1 VKRSRKGAGGPRVAF
16 VLGSENDLRLISR
29 GTELLKKFG
38 VEFEVEISSAHRAP
52 QKTAR
57 YAREA
62 EGRGIQ
68 VLIGAAG
75 YANHL
80 AGALAANSVLPV
92 IGLPLNT
99 SSLDGL
105 DSLLS
110 TVQMPSGVPVAT
122 VTVGEA
128 GAANAA
134 ILAVQILA
142 TADAGLRKAL
152 RKYREEMAAAV
163 ARKAAEIRNRS

>member
-1 VKRSRKGAGGPRVAF
+1 VKAAKGPRVGIVF
-16 VLGSENDLRLISR
+16 GSESDLPTMMK
-29 GTELLKKFG
+29 GVELLKKFG
-38 VEFEVEISSAHRAP
+38 VEIEVELSSAHRAP
-52 QKTAR
+52 EKTAR

-62 EGRGIQ
+62 EGRGLR

-80 AGALAANSVLPV
+80 AGVLAANTPLPV
-92 IGLPLNT
+92 IGVPLSGSPLN
-99 SSLDGL
+99 GL

-128 GAANAA
+128 GAINAA
-134 ILAVQILA
+134 LLALQILG
-142 TADAGLRKAL
+142 TADAGIRQAV
-152 RKYREEMAAAV
+152 RKYKEEMADQL
-163 ARKAAEIRNRS
+163 ARRAEEIRSRS

>member
-1 VKRSRKGAGGPRVAF
+1 MKRKASKAGGPRIGF
-16 VLGSENDLRLISR
+16 VIGSENDLRLITR
-29 GTELLKKFG
+29 GTDLLKKFG
-38 VEFEVEISSAHRAP
+38 VEYELEISSAHRAP
-52 QKTAR
+52 EKTAR

-62 EGRGIQ
+62 EGRGLR

-99 SSLDGL
+99 SSLNGL

-122 VTVGEA
+122 VTIGEA

-134 ILAVQILA
+134 ILALQILA
-142 TADAGLRKAL
+142 TSDAAL
-152 RKYREEMAAAV
+152 RQALREYREEMARAV
-163 ARKAAEIRNRS
+163 SRQAGEIRKRS

>member
-1 VKRSRKGAGGPRVAF
+1 MKRGGGARVGI
-16 VLGSENDLRLISR
+16 VLGSESDLSR
-29 GTELLKKFG
+29 IAKGVDLLKKFG

-52 QKTAR
+52 EKTAR

-62 EGRGIQ
+62 EGRGLG

-80 AGALAANSVLPV
+80 AGTLAANSVLPV
-92 IGLPLNT
+92 IGVPLNT
-99 SSLDGL
+99 SSLGGL

-122 VTVGEA
+122 VTIGEA
-128 GAANAA
+128 GAVNAA
-134 ILAVQILA
+134 VLALQILA
-142 TADAGLRKAL
+142 TADADLRKAL
-152 RKYREEMAAAV
+152 RKYRKEMAEKVSRRAE
-163 ARKAAEIRNRS
+163 EIRNRS